1 MSRAVGRLSVP
12 KMVSKGDGMSFLP
25 EWLTRKRSGPQV
37 HGMWQLG
44 FGASMCLLF
53 VVIPV
58 TADYT
63 INLLKERRRNLG
75 EGRNTIAELVYQRRV
90 EVRKEASGDTK

>member
-1 MSRAVGRLSVP
+1 MT
-12 KMVSKGDGMSFLP
+12 MLP
-25 EWLTRKRSGPQV
+25 QWLTKKRSGPQV

-53 VVIPV
+53 VVLPV

-63 INLLKERRRNLG
+63 INLLKERRSRLG
-75 EGRNTIAELVYQRRV
+75 EGRNTIAELVYNRRI
-90 EVRKEASGDTK
+90 EVRKEAAGEK